1 MNTAQHSREIQALL
15 AISSQHL
22 LNEGSVQQYQ

>member
-1 MNTAQHSREIQALL
+1 MNTALHSHEIQTLL